1 MTAQE
6 QREQASARL
15 DRIEQKI
22 DKMSDV
28 IVALARAEE
37 KITTLTSFS
46 KQQSEMIQHM
56 TIRLDRLEAA
66 VQQNASTINIIN
78 KLFWIIIAAAATA
91 VTGMIFLG
99 EPLHQEWTILLLP

>member
-1 MTAQE
+1 MPKLSAHE

-66 VQQNASTINIIN
+66 VQQNASTINIIS
-78 KLFWIIIAAAATA
+78 
-91 VTGMIFLG
+91 
-99 EPLHQEWTILLLP
+99 

>member
-1 MTAQE
+1 MAKMTANE
-6 QREQASARL
+6 QREQQSARL

-91 VTGMIFLG
+91 VTGMIFIG
-99 EPLHQEWTILLLP
+99 SPIL

>member
-1 MTAQE
+1 MAKMTANE
-6 QREQASARL
+6 QREEQSNRL

-91 VTGMIFLG
+91 VTGMIFIG
-99 EPLHQEWTILLLP
+99 SPIL

>member
-1 MTAQE
+1 MPKLSAHE

-91 VTGMIFLG
+91 VTGMIFIG
-99 EPLHQEWTILLLP
+99 SPIL